1 MFDMFMRAA
10 DGGGVPVPLPG
21 RGLVFLAADGLLY
34 TKRSD
39 GVVIQLT
46 AGPQGLPG
54 ADGAQGVAGPQGL
67 PGADG
72 APGLPGADGAQGV
85 AGPQGLPGADGA
97 PGLPGADGAQ
107 GVAGPKGL
115 PGADG
120 AQGVAGPQ
128 GLPGADGAKG
138 VAGPKGPRGLPGAD
152 GAPASLL
159 IGRQVDV
166 LLSTSDFPVLS
177 MSQSDYVACG
187 VFSLAAYGFM
197 INKTAVNVSK
207 IQIDVRMGGVVKLS
221 LSMCQTMVTGG
232 VTYGTQ
238 QAQFSASSAGLVYG
252 ESNLGF
258 GDLTVTAKLVKTGS
272 ETGQL
277 DSIQLYKAFETAQ
290 LDSGYIL

>member
-1 MFDMFMRAA
+1 
-10 DGGGVPVPLPG
+10 
-21 RGLVFLAADGLLY
+21 
-34 TKRSD
+34 
-39 GVVIQLT
+39 
-46 AGPQGLPG
+46 
-54 ADGAQGVAGPQGL
+54 
-67 PGADG
+67 
-72 APGLPGADGAQGV
+72 
-85 AGPQGLPGADGA
+85 
-97 PGLPGADGAQ
+97 
-107 GVAGPKGL
+107 
-115 PGADG
+115 
-120 AQGVAGPQ
+120 
-128 GLPGADGAKG
+128 
-138 VAGPKGPRGLPGAD
+138 
-152 GAPASLL
+152 
-159 IGRQVDV
+159 VDV